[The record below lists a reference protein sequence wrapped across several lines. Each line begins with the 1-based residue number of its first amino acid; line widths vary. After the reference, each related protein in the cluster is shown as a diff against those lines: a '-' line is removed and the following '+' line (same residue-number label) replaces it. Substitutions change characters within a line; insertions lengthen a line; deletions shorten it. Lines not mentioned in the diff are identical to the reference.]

1 MKPIIP
7 LVVLVL
13 CPVAVAQQQPRY
25 FTPIATKNQMLVGPV
40 AANQG
45 AVGLDA
51 SKGTGGFQ
59 LTTVMPGGPAE
70 KAGLRVGDVLIEI
83 DAKPLADLHQ
93 VNFYET
99 LVKNPGEV
107 LQVKYMRN
115 GQEAAARVPV
125 EARAKVYP
133 DEAKMPPAIAQ
144 PAFGGRANVHVAVA
158 QAPDQP
164 QSIVVWILLANKDAG
179 MLSVDDAKFF
189 VLDSQGQQ
197 LQRLALDEVRYSIQ
211 LWVAQNWR
219 GGNYPPPTPPPPTR
233 KYTITGSETGTYNI
247 TQLGNF
253 GTVTGTSTGTYTVA
267 QEPDYNQLGYMLGY
281 SIGRAIRQR
290 QDRKHNEKLVQQ
302 GQQALGQWEANY
314 FKSQAPVIPGENRTG
329 GIMYW
334 TGSQRTVSGPLKVIL
349 FLANPE
355 TKTEEVLTFQFR

>member
-1 MKPIIP
+1 MKPLIP
-7 LVVLVL
+7 LVVLAL

-25 FTPIATKNQMLVGPV
+25 FTPIASKNQILIGSV
-40 AANQG
+40 AANHG

-51 SKGTGGFQ
+51 KKAADGFQ
-59 LTTVMPGGPAE
+59 VTNIQPSGPAE
-70 KAGLRVGDVLIEI
+70 KAGLRVGDVLLGI
-83 DAKPLADLHQ
+83 DEKPLAELNQDD
-93 VNFYET
+93 FYEA
-99 LVKNPGEV
+99 LAKNPGEA
-107 LQVKYMRN
+107 LQLRYSRN
-115 GQEAAARVPV
+115 GQESTARLAV
-125 EARAKVYP
+125 EPRAKVYP
-133 DEAKMPPAIAQ
+133 DESKMPPSITRLV
-144 PAFGGRANVHVAVA
+144 FGGRANVLVAVA

-164 QSIVVWILLANKDAG
+164 QSIVVWILLANKEAPVFN
-179 MLSVDDAKFF
+179 VDDAKFF
-189 VLDSQGQQ
+189 VLDGQGQQ

-233 KYTITGSETGTYNI
+233 RYTITGSETGTYNI

-334 TGSQRTVSGPLKVIL
+334 SGSQRTVSGPLKVIL
-349 FLANPE
+349 FLTDPL
-355 TKTEEVLTFQFR
+355 TKAEEVLTFQFR